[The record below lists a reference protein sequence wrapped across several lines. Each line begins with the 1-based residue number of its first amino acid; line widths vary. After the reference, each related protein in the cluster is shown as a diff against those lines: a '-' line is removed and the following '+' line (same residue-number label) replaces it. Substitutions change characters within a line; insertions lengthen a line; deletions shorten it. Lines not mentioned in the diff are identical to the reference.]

1 MPNIFRIILLLT
13 FATAVSAC
21 GLKGKLKT
29 PEQIEKLEAKKAQ
42 EEAKKAQ
49 EEAAED
55 TDSNADSIE
64 KSVEKK

>member
-13 FATAVSAC
+13 FAIAVSAC

-49 EEAAED
+49 EESSEKD
-55 TDSNADSIE
+55 DSIE
-64 KSVEKK
+64 QSVEKK

>member
-13 FATAVSAC
+13 LAISVSAC

-42 EEAKKAQ
+42 EEAKKSQ
-49 EEAAED
+49 EEAAEN
-55 TDSNADSIE
+55 TDSIE